1 MFRRHASAMR
11 FFRQL
16 ISDATCGGPL
26 AALIGVLMAL
36 QALIG
41 GIGTG
46 TMAFASVE
54 QAIIC
59 SDGAPEAAH
68 HQSHGGS
75 DKSDSTHKRDCCLT
89 ACQIAASVHV
99 GIPAK
104 APSPA
109 ASAAMA
115 PLPGLVLADIDL
127 RPHRLVL
134 SRAARGPPGSP
145 V

>member
-1 MFRRHASAMR
+1 MHPAMR

-16 ISDATCGGPL
+16 INDATCGGPL

-59 SDGAPEAAH
+59 SDGTAETTH
-68 HQSHGGS
+68 HQPHGGTG
-75 DKSDSTHKRDCCLT
+75 KSDSTHKKDCCLT
-89 ACQIAASVHV
+89 ACQIAASAHM

-109 ASAAMA
+109 ASAAIM
-115 PLPGLVLADIDL
+115 PQPGFVLADIDL
-127 RPHRLVL
+127 RPRDPGS
-134 SRAARGPPGSP
+134 SRTARGPPGSP